1 MADNMTTE
9 PTEPSESVSQE
20 ITGVIDTGAESF
32 TVDKTPA
39 PVEGKTGGLP
49 AKETLGEELE
59 KKPGETPKEPTGETP
74 KESVEEKPGEKPT
87 DDEELPKGIKKRLA
101 TITRKRYDAERET
114 AVLRAQNEELLARIN
129 APEHPEAKTNEEPAI
144 DDFDTEEEYL
154 EAVSEFR
161 ADQKVAQ
168 RDADQEAA
176 QAEKIRE
183 GQEAEASARQEV
195 FRDKLQGGVEKYG
208 DFEEVVSDLNITG
221 DMINILESFS
231 NIPEVVYELGTKPE
245 LVKEL
250 IGMPFLDAAY
260 KMKEISD
267 NLVKKKSTK
276 APDPIK
282 PVSTTGGT
290 IKNLEQMSQAEYNAY
305 RDKQDAERR
314 GMNY

>member
-1 MADNMTTE
+1 MADE
-9 PTEPSESVSQE
+9 QQPAESVSQE
-20 ITGVIDTGAESF
+20 IAGVVDTGAESF
-32 TVDKTPA
+32 TVDKTPT
-39 PVEGKTGGLP
+39 PVEGKTGDLP
-49 AKETLGEELE
+49 AEEKPGKE
-59 KKPGETPKEPTGETP
+59 PGETPGETP
-74 KESVEEKPGEKPT
+74 AEERPEETPAGE
-87 DDEELPKGIKKRLA
+87 EELPKGIKKRLA

-114 AVLRAQNEELLARIN
+114 AVLRAQNEELLSRIN
-129 APEHPEAKTNEEPAI
+129 APEHPGAKTNEEPLI
-144 DDFDTEEEYL
+144 DDFDTEEEYF

-161 ADQKVAQ
+161 ADQKIAQ

-195 FRDKLQGGVEKYG
+195 FRDKLQEGVERYG

-260 KMKEISD
+260 KMKGISD
-267 NLVKKKSTK
+267 GLKGKKTTK
-276 APDPIK
+276 APDPIN
-282 PVSTTGGT
+282 PVSTTGGA
-290 IKNLEQMSQAEYNAY
+290 IKSLEQMPQAEYNAY

-314 GMNY
+314 GMH